1 MKYYVKSLI
10 LIEATGNHLGVSQ
23 AGNSSSQLLNGVSL
37 THYSLFRYTRGLH
50 RDLKTSKNS
59 VS

>member
-10 LIEATGNHLGVSQ
+10 LIEATGNPLGVSQ
-23 AGNSSSQLLNGVSL
+23 AGNSSQLLNGVSL
-37 THYSLFRYTRGLH
+37 THYYLFRYTRGLH